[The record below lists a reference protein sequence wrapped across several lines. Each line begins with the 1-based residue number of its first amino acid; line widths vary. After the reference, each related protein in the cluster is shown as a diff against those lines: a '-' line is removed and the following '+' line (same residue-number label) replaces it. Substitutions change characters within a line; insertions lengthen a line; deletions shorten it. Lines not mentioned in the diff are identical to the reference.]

1 MIREAAIVT
10 GDVRGVKVSGQVGSR
25 IRDLRGRRGISQTTL
40 ASEAGISGSYLS
52 LIESGRRPAGS
63 ALLARFSVLLGCT
76 ADYLKT
82 GRGGTADDTAEI
94 ELRFA
99 ELALRSGDAE
109 TALTRFEAV
118 LEQSGTLRRPDL
130 GADAR
135 WGVARAKEAI
145 GLLEDSIAALEDLLA
160 GDRLPAGASRT
171 ALTMHL
177 CRIYSECG
185 DLSHAIEIGEAGLCE
200 IEGDDSVELAG
211 DEIVALAST
220 LVGCYYERG
229 DLTRAHTLANTWIN
243 RAEHG
248 GSPLARAS
256 ALWNAG
262 LVAEARGDVRS
273 ATRYLDRALALY
285 GENDNSRALSFLK
298 VAAAFVM
305 LRTPEPD
312 LAEAERLL
320 TQALAE
326 LEVDGTSVEMA
337 YAETELAR
345 CRLLEGNTAA
355 ATELAAAAIDRLG
368 PHPRLERAQAL
379 LVVGQARLDEGDD
392 DGAIASYELAAA
404 DLQKAGADRQAAS
417 AWRELA
423 EALAR
428 LDRPD
433 DALQAYRRAADSA
446 GVSRVPDRAAKSREG
461 TSSGTAARP
470 SVR

>member
-1 MIREAAIVT
+1 M
-10 GDVRGVKVSGQVGSR
+10 
-25 IRDLRGRRGISQTTL
+25 SQTTL
-40 ASEAGISGSYLS
+40 ATEAGISGSYLS
-52 LIESGRRPAGS
+52 LIESSRRPVGS

-76 ADYLKT
+76 TDYLQT

-94 ELRFA
+94 DLRFA
-99 ELALRSGDAE
+99 ELALRSGDPQS
-109 TALTRFEAV
+109 ALDRFAAV
-118 LEQSGTLRRPDL
+118 LKQSDALRRPDL
-130 GADAR
+130 AADAR
-135 WGVARAKEAI
+135 WGVARSKEAI
-145 GLLEDSIAALEDLLA
+145 GLLEDAVAALEELLS

-177 CRIYSECG
+177 CRVYSECG
-185 DLSHAIEIGEAGLCE
+185 DLSHAIEIGEAGLRVV
-200 IEGDDSVELAG
+200 EGDDSAELAG
-211 DEIVALAST
+211 DEAVALAST

-262 LVAEARGDVRS
+262 LVAEARGDIRS

-305 LRTPEPD
+305 LRAPEPD
-312 LAEAERLL
+312 LDEAERLL
-320 TQALAE
+320 HQALAE
-326 LEVDGTSVEMA
+326 LENDGTSVEMA

-345 CRLLEGNTAA
+345 CRLLDGNPAA
-355 ATELAAAAIDRLG
+355 AIELAQAAIDRLG

-379 LVVGQARLDEGDD
+379 LVVGRARLDEGDD
-392 DGAIASYELAAA
+392 AGAVVSYELAAA
-404 DLQKAGADRQAAS
+404 DLQNAGADRQAAS

-423 EALAR
+423 EALAQ
-428 LDRPD
+428 LDRPAE
-433 DALQAYRRAADSA
+433 ALQAYRRAADSA
-446 GVSRVPDRAAKSREG
+446 GVSRVPERAESTRSAAW
-461 TSSGTAARP
+461 SGAAARP
-470 SVR
+470 GVQ

>member
-1 MIREAAIVT
+1 M
-10 GDVRGVKVSGQVGSR
+10 
-25 IRDLRGRRGISQTTL
+25 SQTTL

-52 LIESGRRPAGS
+52 LIESGRRPVGS

-76 ADYLKT
+76 IDYLQT

-94 ELRFA
+94 DLRFA

-109 TALTRFEAV
+109 TALDRFGAV
-118 LEQSGTLRRPDL
+118 LQQSDALRRPDL
-130 GADAR
+130 AADAR

-145 GLLEDSIAALEDLLA
+145 GLLEDAVTALEELLA
-160 GDRLPAGASRT
+160 SERLPAGASRT

-177 CRIYSECG
+177 CRVYSECG
-185 DLSHAIEIGEAGLCE
+185 DLSHAIEIGEAGLRAVE
-200 IEGDDSVELAG
+200 EDDSIELAG
-211 DEIVALAST
+211 DEAVALAST

-229 DLTRAHTLANTWIN
+229 DLTRAHTLADTWIN
-243 RAEHG
+243 RAELA

-262 LVAEARGDVRS
+262 LVAEARGDIRS

-305 LRTPEPD
+305 LRTPEPE
-312 LAEAERLL
+312 LAAAERLL
-320 TQALAE
+320 DQAIDELAA
-326 LEVDGTSVEMA
+326 DGTAIEMA

-345 CRLLEGNTAA
+345 CRLLDGAH
-355 ATELAAAAIDRLG
+355 AAAIELAQQALDRLG

-379 LVVGQARLDEGDD
+379 LVLGQARLEEGDHD
-392 DGAIASYELAAA
+392 AAVVSYELAAA
-404 DLQKAGADRQAAS
+404 DLQKAGAARQAAT

-446 GVSRVPDRAAKSREG
+446 GVSRAPKRTGAGVAAAG
-461 TSSGTAARP
+461 SGAAARP
-470 SVR
+470 GVH